1 MNECRINP
9 CCQDLSSF
17 KVMDVLERACAL
29 EKEGRDIVHLQIGEP
44 DFDTPEC
51 VKDAACKAI
60 RDGRCQYTHSLG
72 IIELREAICANYH
85 ARYGVE
91 VHPDQ
96 VLVTPGT
103 SPSML
108 MVFSLLLQP
117 GDRVLLTD
125 PSYACYPNFIRFTG
139 AVPDFVPVREEDG
152 FQFRVDQVKE
162 RMRDTCA
169 ASWSI
174 RRPTPRAPWSAQRS
188 TAAWRSSG
196 VPLFSDEIYHGLVYE
211 GQEHTAL
218 EFTDNCFVFNGFSKL
233 YAMTGWRLGYV
244 IAPRGYMK
252 RLQTMQQNFFLC
264 TSSIAQ
270 WAGVAALTQAGPDVT
285 RMKAIYDQRR
295 KHMIGRL
302 RELGF
307 GIKVE
312 PTGAFYVF
320 ANAKKYT
327 NDSMQF
333 TFDLLERAGVGVAPG
348 VDFGP
353 GGEGYIRFSYAN
365 SIEKIEEGMRRL
377 EKYLGGLK

>member
-85 ARYGVE
+85 AKYGVE

-96 VLVTPGT
+96 VLVTSGT

-108 MVFSLLLQP
+108 LAFSLLLQP
-117 GDRVLLTD
+117 GDRVLLSD

-139 AVPDFVPVREEDG
+139 AVADFVPVREVDG
-152 FQFRVDQVKE
+152 FQFRVEQVKE
-162 RMRDTCA
+162 RMGEDVRGILVN
-169 ASWSI
+169 SPSN
-174 RRPTPRAPWSAQRS
+174 PTGTLVSPEVYCGLAEL
-188 TAAWRSSG
+188 G

-244 IAPRGYMK
+244 IAPKGYMK

-270 WAGVAALTQAGPDVT
+270 WAGVAALTQAGPDVA

-333 TFDLLERAGVGVAPG
+333 TFDLLEKAGVGVAPG

-377 EKYLGGLK
+377 EQYLGGLK

>member
-1 MNECRINP
+1 MSECRINP
-9 CCQDLSSF
+9 CCRNLNSF
-17 KVMDVLERACAL
+17 KVMDVLERACLL
-29 EKEGRDIVHLQIGEP
+29 EKQGRSIVHLQIGEP

-72 IIELREAICANYH
+72 IIELREAICQHYH
-85 ARYGVE
+85 EKYGVD

-96 VLVTPGT
+96 VMVTSGT

-108 MVFSLLLQP
+108 LVFSLLLQP
-117 GDRVLLTD
+117 GDRVLLSD

-139 AVPDFVPVREEDG
+139 AVPDFLPVKEEDG
-152 FQFRVDQVKE
+152 FQFRLDAVRE
-162 RMRDTCA
+162 RMGEDVRGILVNSPA
-169 ASWSI
+169 N
-174 RRPTPRAPWSAQRS
+174 PTGTLVNPEVYRGLAEMGA
-188 TAAWRSSG
+188 
-196 VPLFSDEIYHGLVYE
+196 PLFSDEIYHGLVYE
-211 GQEHTAL
+211 GREHTAL

-244 IAPRGYMK
+244 IAPKGYMR

-270 WAGVAALTQAGPDVT
+270 WAGVAALTQAKEDVA
-285 RMKAIYDQRR
+285 RMKAVYNQRR
-295 KHMIGRL
+295 LHLIKRL

-312 PTGAFYVF
+312 PTGAFYVL
-320 ANAKKYT
+320 ANARKYT
-327 NDSMQF
+327 NDSMSF

-365 SIEKIEEGMRRL
+365 SIENIEEGMRRL
-377 EKYLGGLK
+377 GTYLGGLR